1 MMHLTKTFLNGIK
14 KTILFA
20 LILIPNIANSQTN
33 EEQEES
39 KGSERLP
46 FIEVTGY
53 SEKEIIPDEIFIT
66 IRIREKYVNRTKV
79 SIDSQER
86 NLTKALYEIGISL
99 NDISLSEMNAEYITV
114 RWKTKDVIASKEYNL
129 KVNNAALVGLVFQ
142 QLDKIEISEAFVSK
156 VNHSKLDSMRQETK
170 IQAIK
175 NAKEKA
181 DYLLKA
187 INENTG
193 KPLIV
198 REIESNTSVL
208 DEVYRGYQAKEMYRL
223 TPNFYKDKENIGEV
237 EFKKIKI
244 DSKIFVKF
252 SIK

>member
-1 MMHLTKTFLNGIK
+1 
-14 KTILFA
+14 
-20 LILIPNIANSQTN
+20 
-33 EEQEES
+33 
-39 KGSERLP
+39 
-46 FIEVTGY
+46 
-53 SEKEIIPDEIFIT
+53 
-66 IRIREKYVNRTKV
+66 
-79 SIDSQER
+79 
-86 NLTKALYEIGISL
+86 
-99 NDISLSEMNAEYITV
+99 
-114 RWKTKDVIASKEYNL
+114 
-129 KVNNAALVGLVFQ
+129 
-142 QLDKIEISEAFVSK
+142 
-156 VNHSKLDSMRQETK
+156 MRQENK

-198 REIESNTSVL
+198 KEIESNTSVL